1 MQINKP
7 SIVIVGGG
15 AGGLEL
21 VTKLGHKLGK
31 TNKANIVLIDKSRT
45 HIWKPLLHEVATG
58 SLDTSIDGVVYS
70 AHAAKHGFN
79 FQLGEFCSLDKDNK
93 QLTIRLNDETNS
105 NLNDCVVKYDH
116 LVIAIGSISNDF
128 YTPGVKEHCYFLD
141 SHKQAERFQSALLN
155 HFTQLH
161 QNTDLDELKIAIVGA
176 GATGV
181 ELSAELY
188 HVAQLLKSYGLN
200 NMTAKKLKIYL
211 VEAGPSILPALS
223 SRIAHSAKRELIK
236 LGVDVL
242 ENTRVA
248 SANEQGLLTSEGV
261 LIEANIQLWAAGVKV
276 ADFIKDLNI
285 FELNNSNQIL
295 VNNTLQSTA
304 DDAIFVL
311 GDACAFK
318 QSDGSFVPPR
328 AQAAHQMASCIAKN
342 IINEVNHQPLD
353 NFVYK
358 DHGSLVNLSRFST
371 VGSLM
376 GNLTNNSM
384 FIEGKIARLMYM
396 SLYRMHQRAI
406 HGSLKTFALWLIEKL
421 MKVVRPRM
429 KLH

>member
-21 VTKLGHKLGK
+21 ATKLGHKLGK

-79 FQLGEFCSLDKDNK
+79 FQLGEFCDLDSNKK
-93 QLTIRLNDETNS
+93 QLTLRLDSDEN
-105 NLNDCVVKYDH
+105 NALADCTVKYDH
-116 LVIAIGSISNDF
+116 LVIAIGSVSNDF
-128 YTPGVKEHCYFLD
+128 NTPGVKEHCYFLD
-141 SHKQAERFQSALLN
+141 SHKQAERFQRALLN

-161 QNTDLDELKIAIVGA
+161 QNTDIDELKIAIVGA

-188 HVAQLLKSYGLN
+188 HVTQLLKSYGLN

-223 SRIAHSAKRELIK
+223 NRIASSAKRELIK

-261 LIEANIQLWAAGVKV
+261 LIEADIQLWAAGVKV
-276 ADFIKDLNI
+276 ADFIKDLDI
-285 FELNNSNQIL
+285 FELTKANQIL
-295 VNNTLQSTA
+295 VKNTLQSTV

-318 QSDGSFVPPR
+318 QGDGSFVPPR
-328 AQAAHQMASCIAKN
+328 AQAAHQMASCVAKN
-342 IINEVNHQPLD
+342 IINEVSHQALED
-353 NFVYK
+353 FVYK

-384 FIEGKIARLMYM
+384 FIEGKIARFMYM

-406 HGSLKTFALWLIEKL
+406 HGSVKTFALWLIEKL

>member
-7 SIVIVGGG
+7 NIVIVGGG

-21 VTKLGHKLGK
+21 ATKLGHKLGK
-31 TNKANIVLIDKSRT
+31 KNKANIVLIDKSRT

-70 AHAAKHGFN
+70 AHAAQHGFN
-79 FQLGEFCSLDKDNK
+79 FQLGEFYELDNDNK
-93 QLTIRLNDETNS
+93 LITIRLMDDTSNS
-105 NLNDCVVKYDH
+105 LSNCTVKYDH
-116 LVIAIGSISNDF
+116 LVVAIGSISNDF
-128 YTPGVKEHCYFLD
+128 NTPGVKEHCYFLD
-141 SHKQAERFQSALLN
+141 SHKQAERFQRALLN

-188 HVAQLLKSYGLN
+188 HVAELLQSYGLN

-223 SRIAHSAKRELIK
+223 NRIASSAKRELLK
-236 LGVDVL
+236 LGVEIF
-242 ENTRVA
+242 ENTRVT
-248 SANEQGLLTSEGV
+248 SANEQGLLTNEGV
-261 LIEANIQLWAAGVKV
+261 LIEADIQLWAAGVKV
-276 ADFIKDLNI
+276 ADFIKALDF
-285 FELNNSNQIL
+285 FELTRSNQI
-295 VNNTLQSTA
+295 VVKSNLQSTV
-304 DDAIFVL
+304 DKSIYVL

-328 AQAAHQMASCIAKN
+328 AQAAHQMASCVAQN
-342 IINEVNHQPLD
+342 IINEVSYQPLE
-353 NFVYK
+353 NFIYK

-384 FIEGKIARLMYM
+384 FIEGKIARFMYM

-406 HGSLKTFALWLIEKL
+406 HGSIKTFALWLIEKL
-421 MKVVRPRM
+421 MKVVKPRM